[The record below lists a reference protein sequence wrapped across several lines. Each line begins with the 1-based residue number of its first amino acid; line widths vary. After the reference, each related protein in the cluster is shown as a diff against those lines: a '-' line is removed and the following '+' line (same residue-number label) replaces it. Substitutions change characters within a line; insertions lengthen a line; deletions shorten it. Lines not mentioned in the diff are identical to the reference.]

1 MIENSS
7 TENIFN
13 EIKALNDEVLLT
25 IQSHAKKGEM
35 TGLFKANDWLRQA
48 VNLLN
53 RHESLKTEAQQLF
66 GFGRE
71 LLIIGVSGTYPETG
85 EADQDGS
92 ENEGSHNAGGKAR
105 GRQCRDAFAQREC
118 QRGKPLT
125 KVRGQLFKTGGGTI
139 VGVGY
144 GKEDEKRNHFFI
156 GLQAGQ
162 FQETVLIC
170 ELLNGVINS
179 FWLPRDF
186 LEKYIKHLSVSKQYN
201 QVKFVVERDGG
212 RFDLRVPSIGAI
224 DITMFMDAKPL
235 NCPILSF
242 D

>member
-1 MIENSS
+1 MIKDSESD
-7 TENIFN
+7 NIFN
-13 EIKALNDEVLLT
+13 ELQALNGEVLLA

-35 TGLFKANDWLRQA
+35 TGLFKSNDWLRQA

-53 RHESLKTEAQQLF
+53 RHESLKTEAQELT

-71 LLIIGVSGTYPETG
+71 LLKVGASGSYPETG
-85 EADQDGS
+85 EADPDGS
-92 ENEGSHNAGGKAR
+92 ENEGGHNAGGKAR
-105 GRQCRDAFAQREC
+105 GRQCRGAFVQREA

-125 KVRGQLFKTGGGTI
+125 KVRGQLFKTGGGVI

-144 GKEDEKRNHFFI
+144 GKEDENRNHFFI

-162 FQETVLIC
+162 FQEAVLIC
-170 ELLNGVINS
+170 ELLDGLINA

-186 LEKYIKHLSVSKQYN
+186 VEKYVKHLSVSKQYN
-201 QVKFVVERDGG
+201 QVKFVVERHGG
-212 RFDLRVPSIGAI
+212 RFDLRVPAIGPI
-224 DITMFMDAKPL
+224 EITKFMDAKPL
-235 NCPILSF
+235 TCPITAF